1 MYLFSFLKSL
11 IKPKNALSTIY
22 FLINSVIIFFIFYI
36 LPIEVIADE
45 KWNPIVLGLIGLGFN
60 AVFILISLSPIGEF
74 FWRIRNKVYNSA
86 PEEFA
91 QYWQNANAVFEE
103 VKNTAIQRGYKIS
116 NKVKLYY
123 TPTNDL
129 NAFALGHR
137 TVIITHA
144 MMCIDP
150 EYLKGVL
157 AHEIGHIVNADGD
170 LKLGINVSNGILT
183 IFLTVVS
190 ILSNFIIGVF
200 TGAQNG
206 FMNVL
211 GVIMNFLF
219 NIVVLG
225 LFTVWSYLG
234 VLCVNSTSRKC
245 EYKADGF
252 AKELGYGE
260 QLSAFLY
267 ALDGNAPKTS
277 IFNLM
282 YQTHPDTPDRI
293 KALGYNAA

>member
-1 MYLFSFLKSL
+1 MYIFSFLKSL
-11 IKPKNALSTIY
+11 IKPKNLLSAIY

-45 KWNPIVLGLIGLGFN
+45 KWNPIVLGLIGLGIN
-60 AVFILISLSPIGEF
+60 AVIILISLSPIGEF
-74 FWRIRNKVYNSA
+74 FWRIRNRVFNSA
-86 PEEFA
+86 PDEFA
-91 QYWQNANAVFEE
+91 EYWQNVNAVFEE
-103 VKNTAIQRGYKIS
+103 VKNTAIQCGHKIS
-116 NKVKLYY
+116 DKLKLYY

-137 TVIITHA
+137 TVVITHA
-144 MMCIDP
+144 TMCINPD
-150 EYLKGVL
+150 YIKGVL
-157 AHEIGHIVNADGD
+157 AHEMGHIVNADSD

-190 ILSNFIIGVF
+190 FISNFIIGAL

-206 FMNVL
+206 FMNVIGL
-211 GVIMNFLF
+211 ILNFLF
-219 NIVVLG
+219 NILIIG
-225 LFTVWSYLG
+225 LFNVWNYIG
-234 VLCVNSTSRKC
+234 VLCVNCTSRKS

-260 QLSAFLY
+260 QLTAFLY

-293 KALGYNAA
+293 RALGGTAV